1 VALGRGHGYGAAAR
15 RLRFVGSD
23 AAGDRFSIQSVAV
36 DQYLCWGTR
45 VDGGLIRAVSLTTT
59 ECAWAVRGTAPTT
72 TCRWDPRCG
81 DGEFAV
87 GEACDDGNVVAGD
100 GCSPTCAVE

>member
-1 VALGRGHGYGAAAR
+1 
-15 RLRFVGSD
+15 
-23 AAGDRFSIQSVAV
+23 
-36 DQYLCWGTR
+36 
-45 VDGGLIRAVSLTTT
+45 VSLTTT